1 MREED
6 FPTDYIEALLF
17 RGNAKLAEQAMV
29 KSFDATINQY
39 GNLKYKTD
47 FNLGDII
54 QAVSKRWGVS
64 MTARITE
71 IEESYDRSGMSLG
84 VTFGKP
90 LLTLAQKL
98 KGG

>member
-1 MREED
+1 MYAIRSYYD
-6 FPTDYIEALLF
+6 
-17 RGNAKLAEQAMV
+17 
-29 KSFDATINQY
+29 
-39 GNLKYKTD
+39 LKYKTD
-47 FNLGDII
+47 FNLGDMIKV
-54 QAVSKRWGVS
+54 VSKRWGVS
-64 MTARITE
+64 MTVRITE